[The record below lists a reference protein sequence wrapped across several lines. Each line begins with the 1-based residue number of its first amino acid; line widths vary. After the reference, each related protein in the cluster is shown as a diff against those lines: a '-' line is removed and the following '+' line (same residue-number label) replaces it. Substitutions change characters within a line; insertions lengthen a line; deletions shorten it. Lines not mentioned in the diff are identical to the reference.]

1 MNDVNN
7 YKKCNAISFKLYKEN
22 EFVLFCDIEPHENDL
37 NIPFPN
43 NYDLKCG
50 NGNLNQNIHLN
61 CDGDYFIFQLKENKT
76 YYLRAYKGLPSSPL
90 SEDIK
95 NKKNI
100 NYKVIITDQLISFN
114 VQGFLGS
121 SYFECNNVRINFEI
135 IPDKIDY
142 ETDYK
147 KMTDDINAKISQ
159 LLLNDSAPV
168 SLHFGEGEEYKKSLL
183 EQFIIIKHFI
193 NEGNVFGYI
202 QSIKFN
208 PHQKL
213 KKDAEWMPSH
223 LATFDNYF
231 KNPVKY
237 SRDCSSKNK
246 IPNEIYSIRKYVSF
260 DTAPNQFIKFVLNDF
275 YNVCLTIKEIYSEPK
290 INSGILFSEV
300 EKVLE
305 TIGHLLMDPFFKE
318 ISTLKRIPF
327 DNQTLQKR
335 FGYKEILNIWLIS
348 QLALKVKWEGREN
361 SFSAS
366 TRNVAEL
373 YEYWLYFKILE
384 ILEAEPIN
392 LKPIEID
399 SKNAVIR
406 YTDKGMLI
414 NLSEGKESLMA
425 FNFYNGQ
432 LNLRIH
438 FYYNRTFSKRKI
450 YNSES
455 SLNEVNGINSYSAPF
470 RPDYSLV
477 IFPNEYSNE
486 STIESMEN
494 TASNNGRIAY
504 LHFDAKYRVDKIKKA
519 WGTEVDNEGNFLN
532 NEELSS
538 KVTDTFKRGDL
549 YKMHTYNDAIK
560 RTIGSYVLYPGDNNE
575 DKIGDKYRAYHEILP
590 GVGAFALKPGIDTSD
605 ISNFI
610 KDCLLIQASK
620 FSQLYKMQ
628 HKIHEIVKEEPFDF
642 KKYSVNE
649 LIKKQNTPPS
659 EIIIAL
665 GYQKKNDLGDI
676 TNSSNFYFHA
686 IKQNNRVKK
695 FPHEIYQAKQLFIY
709 TGSRNGQKKFAGYY
723 AEIESIELMHKS
735 LIKGKEK
742 SSTEFYFSVK
752 LNNTFQRIEELNE
765 KPLVSTILFDKN
777 DKENALRINSF
788 LPAITTMDKIFL

>member
-7 YKKCNAISFKLYKEN
+7 YIKCNAISFKLYKEN
-22 EFVLFCDIEPHENDL
+22 EFVLFCDSEPLKDEF

-61 CDGDYFIFQLKENKT
+61 CDCDYFIFQLKENKT
-76 YYLRAYKGLPSSPL
+76 YYLRAYKGLGLPSSPL
-90 SEDIK
+90 SDDNK

-100 NYKVIITDQLISFN
+100 NYKVISTDQLISFN

-147 KMTDDINAKISQ
+147 EMTKHINTKVSQ

-168 SLHFGEGEEYKKSLL
+168 SLHFEEGDEYNSLL

-202 QSIKFN
+202 QNIKFN

-213 KKDAEWMPSH
+213 EKESEWVPSH

-231 KNPVKY
+231 KDPVKY
-237 SRDCSSKNK
+237 SRDWSIKNK
-246 IPNEIYSIRKYVSF
+246 NPNEIYSTRKYVSF

-275 YNVCLTIKEIYSEPK
+275 YNVCLTIKEIYSESEK
-290 INSGILFSEV
+290 KSGILFSEV

-305 TIGHLLMDPFFKE
+305 TIGQLLMDPFFKE
-318 ISTLKRIPF
+318 ISALKRIPF

-335 FGYKEILNIWLIS
+335 FGYKEILNVWLIS

-361 SFSAS
+361 SFSAA

-384 ILEAEPIN
+384 ILEDSSIN
-392 LKPIEID
+392 LKPINISTADPEI
-399 SKNAVIR
+399 K
-406 YTDKGMLI
+406 YTAAIQYTNNGMLI
-414 NLSEGKESLMA
+414 NLCKGEESLMA
-425 FNFYNGQ
+425 FKSENGQ
-432 LNLRIH
+432 LDLRIH
-438 FYYNRTFSKRKI
+438 FYYNKTFSKRTNNNPNI
-450 YNSES
+450 SQ
-455 SLNEVNGINSYSAPF
+455 VNGINSYSAPF

-477 IFPNEYSNE
+477 IFPNEYANSN
-486 STIESMEN
+486 SIENMEK
-494 TASNNGRIAY
+494 TASNDGRIAY

-519 WGTEVDNEGNFLN
+519 WGTENTDENDLLN
-532 NEELSS
+532 NEEFET
-538 KVTDTFKRGDL
+538 KVTDTYKRGDL

-560 RTIGSYVLYPGDNNE
+560 RTIGSYVLYPGDINE
-575 DKIGDKYRAYHEILP
+575 EKYGDKYRAYHEILP
-590 GVGAFALKPGIDTSD
+590 GVGAFALKPGICTAE

-610 KDCLLIQASK
+610 KECIDVQANK
-620 FSQLYKMQ
+620 FSQLYRMQ
-628 HKIHEIVKEEPFDF
+628 HNIHEIVKEKQPEILIDLRNAFNVI
-642 KKYSVNE
+642 VNND
-649 LIKKQNTPPS
+649 NTPPS
-659 EIIIAL
+659 EIIVAL
-665 GYQKKNDLGDI
+665 GYAKKNDLNAII
-676 TNSSNFYFHA
+676 TTNKFYFHA
-686 IKQNNRVKK
+686 IENNKEVKYLD
-695 FPHEIYQAKQLFIY
+695 PEIFKAKYLFLY
-709 TGSRNGQKKFAGYY
+709 TGSKDKKLTGNFG
-723 AEIESIELMHKS
+723 EIKTIQLKHKS
-735 LIKGKEK
+735 KIKLKHNSK
-742 SSTEFYFSVK
+742 TEFYFE
-752 LNNTFQRIEELNE
+752 IELKEIFYIDNKIE
-765 KPLVSTILFDKN
+765 KDISGLFTSSSN
-777 DKENALRINSF
+777 DKKY
-788 LPAITTMDKIFL
+788 LPITSNLEEILKY